1 MAQPNLVIVIDD
13 EDAIRSVIGR
23 MLERIGFRAQT
34 AGNGPDGITLFH
46 ASADEVLC
54 VLVDQN
60 MPHMSGEA
68 TVRELRALRP
78 DARVVLMSGQSS
90 EDIAERYQALGLTG
104 FLQKPFN
111 LNDLRA
117 TVQAIAQSLA

>member
-13 EDAIRSVIGR
+13 EDAVRSVTGR
-23 MLERIGFRAQT
+23 MLERVGFRAKT
-34 AGNGPDGITLFH
+34 AGNGLEGISLFSAH
-46 ASADEVLC
+46 AEDVLC

-90 EDIAERYQALGLTG
+90 EDITEQYQTLQLTG

-111 LNDLRA
+111 LTDLRA
-117 TVQAIAQSLA
+117 TVESIAQSLV

>member
-1 MAQPNLVIVIDD
+1 MAQPNLVIVIDV
-13 EDAIRSVIGR
+13 EDAIRSVTRR
-23 MLERIGFRAQT
+23 MLERIGFRAKT
-34 AGNGPDGITLFH
+34 ACSGAEGVLLFH
-46 ASADEVLC
+46 ANADDVLC

-78 DARVVLMSGQSS
+78 DARVVLMSGQSG
-90 EDIAERYQALGLTG
+90 EDIAERYQALQLTG

-111 LNDLRA
+111 LTDLRA
-117 TVQAIAQSLA
+117 AVQSIAQSLA